1 MCRLLALG
9 NVGRLGASTAI
20 PDLGQFLAPNHLGNV
35 VGEG

>member
-9 NVGRLGASTAI
+9 NIGRLGGSTAI